1 MMIVESY
8 LRVKGWYS
16 SRSKVMHS
24 WMKFISTDLANQV
37 RMEVCQLT
45 YELLVL
51 SSKYLTIEQLH
62 KDEFPIREELFKA
75 KNYL

>member
-1 MMIVESY
+1 
-8 LRVKGWYS
+8 
-16 SRSKVMHS
+16 
-24 WMKFISTDLANQV
+24 
-37 RMEVCQLT
+37 MEVCQLT